1 MTIQKEFS
9 AYKKY
14 SSLVESMV
22 NQDEPVEQVTYFY
35 ESINLVETKRP
46 IVRYFTDVDQ
56 AIYFLQRNECIVVC
70 KIGFSMQAD
79 IVSENTHAICF
90 VHKKE
95 KYYLYDS
102 NGPVLADSDYKFNYR
117 FQPGMTTKQL
127 ITSLYN
133 NFNIK
138 IDYEKYNIGIQAF
151 APDKINT
158 SFISGGGYCM
168 FFIYLFARY
177 LVSNWDTIDI
187 ASIIHYKYKQKLSQ
201 KGIFKY
207 TSSEFENITV
217 DIINNVFLS
226 FPPSVGHFSRQTHHV
241 PFSLQTPSPFSIEPN
256 PVSFSLHLNSY
267 YSNKS
272 PELLPLQ
279 SI

>member
-1 MTIQKEFS
+1 MSIQKEFS

-35 ESINLVETKRP
+35 ESITQDNLVETKRP

-56 AIYFLQRNECIVVC
+56 AIYFLQQNECIAVC

-79 IVSENTHAICF
+79 IVSEDTHAICF

-102 NGPVLADSDYKFNYR
+102 NGPVLADSDYKFRYR

-187 ASIIHYKYKQKLSQ
+187 ASIIHYKYKKKLSQ

-207 TSSEFENITV
+207 TSSEFENITA
-217 DIINNVFLS
+217 DIINNVFS
-226 FPPSVGHFSRQTHHV
+226 PI
-241 PFSLQTPSPFSIEPN
+241 QTPSPFSIEPH
-256 PVSFSLHLNSY
+256 PIPFSIHSNSY

-279 SI
+279 SIYSMTS